1 MPAAPIRICREALT
15 SLIEESRRDPTKE
28 CCGLLAGTAGVITEI
43 LPARNALAS
52 PTAYEIAPQE
62 LFRLFRQM
70 RDRNLDHLGIY
81 HSHPVTDNA
90 PSSSDIARAY
100 YPEAAYLII
109 SPRPDAPRPI
119 RAFEI
124 RNGSASE
131 IEIVQE

>member
-1 MPAAPIRICREALT
+1 MPAPIRIRREVLT
-15 SLIEESRRDPTKE
+15 KLIEEARGDPAIE
-28 CCGLLAGTAGVITEI
+28 CCGLLAGTAGVITDL

-70 RDRNLDHLGIY
+70 RERGLDHLGIY
-81 HSHPVTDNA
+81 HSHPATDNA
-90 PSSSDIARAY
+90 PSPSDIARAY
-100 YPEAAYLII
+100 YPEAAYLIV

-119 RAFEI
+119 RAFEV

-131 IEIVQE
+131 LEIVQE